1 MLTSQ
6 SNYEEL
12 DVILEENEQEKAERL
27 NRLRAAEI
35 RQRFA
40 EIDRERI
47 RPLAAVVAGTANDDD
62 EDKLA
67 KLEAEAITLRDELA
81 ALEV

>member
-1 MLTSQ
+1 MLTSL

-12 DVILEENEQEKAERL
+12 DVILEESEQEKAERL
-27 NRLRAAEI
+27 N
-35 RQRFA
+35 
-40 EIDRERI
+40 

-67 KLEAEAITLRDELA
+67 KLEAEAIMLRDELA